1 MERRTFIQNTSLA
14 TAGIFMRPN
23 LFANTTENKIKIG
36 IVGMGWFGTDVHLTL
51 MHQSGLF
58 DIVAICDVNQVCIDN
73 ALDTCKKIQAPL
85 PKVFKN
91 YKEMYEMSGLQ
102 AVSIATPTHWHA
114 AMFVDACKKGFDV
127 MLEKPVC
134 FDIEEG
140 KAMLKAQKKAGNV
153 VAVNFKSLNS
163 PSFSEA
169 KAFIKNGEAGKIKQV
184 VGNLFFNGASNAIE
198 MPTPNTIDYDG
209 FCGPAPIQK
218 FIKAPDAVR
227 PEWKFSEYM
236 DHGSSF
242 DWGLH
247 YFNNARRI
255 LDLKLPQKVSAI
267 GGKVGNKIFETAD
280 HLVQNFMYNDL
291 NVQFHGR
298 NFVGAGPIDD
308 NNIGVYFYGEKA
320 TVFIG
325 EFGWEVY
332 RDKKP
337 KEVHGRVAFEPWLPQ
352 MNQNLSTIFTNFAE
366 GVYAKSNA
374 NIIAPLE
381 DSFHATA
388 AMIFGNIAYKTHSEL
403 TIDTTKIEIIG
414 NEIAKKMQKRTYR
427 KGYIHPANLV

>member
-1 MERRTFIQNTSLA
+1 MKRRTFIQNTGLA
-14 TAGIFMRPN
+14 TAGVFLGSKTFSN
-23 LFANTTENKIKIG
+23 TENKIKIG
-36 IVGMGWFGTDVHLTL
+36 IVGVGWFGTDVHLTL

-58 DIVAICDVNQVCIDN
+58 DIVGICDVNQVCIDK
-73 ALDTCKKIQAPL
+73 ALSTCQKIQAPT
-85 PKVFKN
+85 PKVFKD
-91 YKEMYEMSGLQ
+91 YKEMYEMPGLQ

-114 AMFVDACKKGFDV
+114 AMFVDACKKGLNV

-153 VAVNFKSLNS
+153 VAINFKSLNS
-163 PSFSEA
+163 PAYAQA
-169 KAFIKNGEAGKIKQV
+169 KAFIKSGEAGKINQV
-184 VGNLFFNGASNAIE
+184 VGNLFFTGGGNVKELPVPS
-198 MPTPNTIDYDG
+198 TIDYDS
-209 FCGPAPIQK
+209 FCGPAPLQK
-218 FIKAPDAVR
+218 FMMSTGSVR
-227 PEWKFSEYM
+227 PEWKFSENM
-236 DHGSSF
+236 DHGPSF

-267 GGKVGNKIFETAD
+267 GGKIGNNGYETAD
-280 HLVQNFMYNDL
+280 YLLQSFMYDDL
-291 NVQFHGR
+291 NVQFHCR
-298 NFVGAGPIDD
+298 NFTGVGPVED

-332 RDKKP
+332 QDKKP
-337 KEVHGRVAFEPWLPQ
+337 KISHGSVAFEPWLPQ
-352 MNQNLSTIFTNFAE
+352 MNDNLSKIFINFAE
-366 GVYAKSNA
+366 GVKAKSNA
-374 NIIAPLE
+374 NIISPLE

-388 AMIFGNIAYKTHSEL
+388 AMIFGNIAYKTHTEL
-403 TIDTTKIEIIG
+403 TIDTSKIDIIG
-414 NEIAKKMQKRTYR
+414 NETAHKMQKRAYR